1 MAGILLAVCLPY
13 LTHQSNYGGTAVY
26 KKKIYPVYLVL
37 PILIIYTLAFII
49 PIFSGI
55 YFSFTNWSLLG
66 KTYQWVGLAN
76 YKQIFVTDRSMVKI
90 IFNTIL
96 FASVT
101 TFFANVVGLALAL
114 LLNSGVKGQ
123 TALRSIFYFPNI
135 LPALIVGM
143 VFSSILDPAGFLN
156 NLMGTIGLESL
167 QHAWLAD
174 PAFALISVMFVEVW
188 KSSGFCMIVYLAG
201 LQTIPSD
208 YLEAADIDGASGFK
222 KLFNVIL
229 PLLIPSLTTN
239 VIFNFIVKLKTFD
252 LVYVLT
258 GGGPGKI
265 TQMVKTIVLY
275 EYSAGRYGIA
285 NAMESIMFI
294 ATGVIAY
301 IMLRFFQKKEVQ
313 L

>member
-1 MAGILLAVCLPY
+1 MFR
-13 LTHQSNYGGTAVY
+13 
-26 KKKIYPVYLVL
+26 KKIYPAYLVL
-37 PILIIYTLAFII
+37 PILIIYTVAFII
-49 PIFSGI
+49 PIFSGL
-55 YFSFTNWSLLG
+55 YLSFTNWSLLG
-66 KTYQWVGLAN
+66 KTFRWVGLAN
-76 YKQIFVTDRSMVKI
+76 YEQIFVTDRSMVPI
-90 IFNTIL
+90 ILNTIL

-101 TFFANVVGLALAL
+101 TFLANVVGLALAL
-114 LLNSGVKGQ
+114 FLNSGVKGQ

-156 NLMGTIGLESL
+156 NLLSAIGLESL
-167 QHAWLAD
+167 THAWLAD
-174 PAFALISVMFVEVW
+174 PGFALLSVMLVEVW

-201 LQTIPSD
+201 LQTIPTD
-208 YLEAADIDGASGFK
+208 CLEAAQIDGASGFK

-229 PLLIPSLTTN
+229 PLLVPSLTTN
-239 VIFNFIVKLKTFD
+239 FVFNFIVKLKTFD

-265 TQMVKTIVLY
+265 TQMVKTIVLN

-301 IMLRFFQKKEVQ
+301 FLLKLFQRKEVQ

>member
-1 MAGILLAVCLPY
+1 MFR
-13 LTHQSNYGGTAVY
+13 
-26 KKKIYPVYLVL
+26 KKIYPAYLVL
-37 PILIIYTLAFII
+37 PILIIYTVAFII
-49 PIFSGI
+49 PIFSGL
-55 YFSFTNWSLLG
+55 YLSFTNWSLLG
-66 KTYQWVGLAN
+66 KTFRWVGLAN
-76 YKQIFVTDRSMVKI
+76 YEQIFVADRSMVPI
-90 IFNTIL
+90 ILNTIL

-101 TFFANVVGLALAL
+101 TLLANVVGLALAL
-114 LLNSGVKGQ
+114 FLNSGVKGQ

-143 VFSSILDPAGFLN
+143 VFSSIFDPAGFLN
-156 NLMGTIGLESL
+156 NLLSAIGLESFT
-167 QHAWLAD
+167 HAWLAD
-174 PAFALISVMFVEVW
+174 PGFALLSVMFVEVW

-201 LQTIPSD
+201 LQTIPTD
-208 YLEAADIDGASGFK
+208 YLEAAEIDGASGFK

-239 VIFNFIVKLKTFD
+239 IVFNFIVKLKTFD
-252 LVYVLT
+252 IVYVLT

-265 TQMVKTIVLY
+265 TQMVKTIVLN

-301 IMLRFFQKKEVQ
+301 FLLKFFQRKEVQ